1 MSYSVQQLQVL
12 DLKQPK
18 DRPQYQKYQRKGV
31 DRKISFIIIGIYERL
46 LEKGYV

>member
-1 MSYSVQQLQVL
+1 MSHSVQQLQVL

-18 DRPQYQKYQRKGV
+18 DRPQYQRKDV